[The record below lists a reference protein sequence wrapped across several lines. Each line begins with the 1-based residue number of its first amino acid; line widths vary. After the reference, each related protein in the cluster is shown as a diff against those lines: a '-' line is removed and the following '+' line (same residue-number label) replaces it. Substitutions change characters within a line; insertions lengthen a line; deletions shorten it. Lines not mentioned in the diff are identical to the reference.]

1 MISRHTS
8 RAAGAKRSGALSS
21 TKKIDLSS
29 DLHDPRIIE
38 PLHHGNLSL
47 YLVGPNTERPTNV
60 RRTVG
65 AAS

>member
-1 MISRHTS
+1 MI
-8 RAAGAKRSGALSS
+8 SGALSS
-21 TKKIDLSS
+21 TKNLTFQVICAP
-29 DLHDPRIIE
+29 DPRIIE

-65 AAS
+65 AASQSKNERIDP